1 MAKSN
6 TFFLLSMLVV
16 LLNSVWIGLEA
27 DADQGDMGTLTAE
40 QMAVEHIFCVAFT
53 SEIAA
58 LLALKRMET
67 YRAPIR

>member
-27 DADQGDMGTLTAE
+27 DADSDVGHLSAE

-58 LLALKRMET
+58 
-67 YRAPIR
+67 P